1 MTGQE
6 QGIGELPARAR
17 SGDGEAFGE
26 LIEPFRRELHVY
38 CYRLLGSVQD
48 AEQVLQETML
58 AAFGAIDR
66 LEGRA
71 SPRLRLYRIATS
83 QCLDAL
89 RGSGHTVA
97 HPSLAVAHPSLD
109 GDPQAGQLHSMPQ
122 PATDSEPTWLEPYP
136 DTLLAELPDSWPGP
150 EARYEQ
156 RESIS
161 LRFVS
166 ALQHLP
172 PRQRATL
179 VLRDVLGYRA
189 AETAG
194 LLGCSLDSVAGML
207 RRARAGLTARVT
219 AGGLGQAP
227 LPDSTLERDVLGRF
241 SDSFERGDVDT
252 LVAMLSD
259 DTWLTM
265 PPWPQ
270 SFRGRAAAALLL
282 SVLVFHDGTRKF
294 TLVPTRAN
302 GQPAFGCYARDV
314 QHPIPRGQGLIVLT
328 LAGDHIAGVTR
339 FLDNGLQSRFGLPE
353 RPPPRQSANVAD
365 AS

>member
-6 QGIGELPARAR
+6 QGIGELLARAQ
-17 SGDGEAFGE
+17 SADAEAFGE
-26 LIEPFRRELHVY
+26 LAEPFRRELHLY
-38 CYRLLGSVQD
+38 CYHLLGSLRD
-48 AEQVLQETML
+48 AEQVIRETML
-58 AAFGAIDR
+58 AALGGIEPF
-66 LEGRA
+66 EGRA
-71 SPRLRLYRIATS
+71 SLRLWLYRTATS

-89 RGSGHTVA
+89 RGSGHTVS
-97 HPSLAVAHPSLD
+97 HPTLAA
-109 GDPQAGQLHSMPQ
+109 DPQEGQLPSAPQ

-136 DTLLAELPDSWPGP
+136 DRLLAELPDSWPGP

-156 RESIS
+156 KESIS

-189 AETAG
+189 AETADM
-194 LLGCSLDSVAGML
+194 LGCSLDAVAGML
-207 RRARAGLTARVT
+207 RRARAGLAARVP
-219 AGGLGQAP
+219 AGGLGQVP
-227 LPDSTLERDVLGRF
+227 LPDSALERDVLARF
-241 SDSFERGDVDT
+241 SDSFERGDVDA

-259 DTWLTM
+259 DAWLM
-265 PPWPQ
+265 IPPWPQ

-282 SVLVFHDGTRKF
+282 SVLVFQDGMCKF
-294 TLVPTRAN
+294 MLIPTRAN
-302 GQPAFGCYARDV
+302 GQPAFGCYAWDV

-328 LAGDHIAGVTR
+328 LAGDHIAGVAR

-353 RPPPRQSANVAD
+353 TPPPQRSANVAD